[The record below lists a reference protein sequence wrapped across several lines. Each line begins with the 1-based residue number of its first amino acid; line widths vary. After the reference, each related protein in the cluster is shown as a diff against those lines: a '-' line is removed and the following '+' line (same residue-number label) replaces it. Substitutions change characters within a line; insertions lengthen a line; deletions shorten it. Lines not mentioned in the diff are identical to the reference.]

1 MATEQKYEVK
11 TDCFAYCETCFAHNG
26 TKVRKVDCSALRE
39 LYCKKGKCNFYKPK
53 ECCMEVTG
61 MTSNKR

>member
-1 MATEQKYEVK
+1 MALEQKYEVK
-11 TDCFAYCETCFAHNG
+11 TDCFAYRAG
-26 TKVRKVDCSALRE
+26 KVEEYACSALRE

-61 MTSNKR
+61 TTSNKR